1 MACAMSAVG
10 TRGAHIDKRAGTADN
25 LRSIE
30 APEPY
35 FRGAFD
41 AFLPTSQLR
50 SALWQL
56 SR

>member
-1 MACAMSAVG
+1 MSAVG
-10 TRGAHIDKRAGTADN
+10 TRGARIDKRAGAADK

>member
-1 MACAMSAVG
+1 MACALSAVG
-10 TRGAHIDKRAGTADN
+10 ARGARIDKRAGAADK